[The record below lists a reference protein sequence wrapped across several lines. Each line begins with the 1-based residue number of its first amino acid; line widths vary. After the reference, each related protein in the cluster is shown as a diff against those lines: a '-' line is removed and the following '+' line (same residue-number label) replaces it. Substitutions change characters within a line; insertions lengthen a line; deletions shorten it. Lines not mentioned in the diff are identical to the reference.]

1 MARFVLVHGAFSG
14 AWIWG
19 PLTDRLK
26 AGGHE
31 VAAFDLPGLGDDKT
45 PAGEVTLDRC
55 AARLCEVLATGSEPA
70 IVVGNSMGGVI
81 ATQAAARCPEQVAA
95 LVYATAFLPKDGQ
108 SLLDLT
114 KLPEGA
120 GDQVQANITIGGDPP
135 IATMPDSASR
145 DALYGSCSDQVAAW
159 AIAQHRPQ
167 PIGPFVAPV
176 SIPARALD
184 GINRYFVVCTRD
196 QAIPLPLQRR
206 MIAENACDD
215 VVELD
220 TDHTPHLSMPKKLAG
235 ALHRFALHS
244 SASGSKARGATQRA
258 NG

>member
-14 AWIWG
+14 AWIWA
-19 PLTDRLK
+19 PLTDDLRA
-26 AGGHE
+26 AGHT
-31 VAAFDLPGLGDDKT
+31 VDAFDLPGLGDDQT

-135 IATMPDSASR
+135 IATMPDAASR

-244 SASGSKARGATQRA
+244 SASGSKARGATQRV